1 MNRYTVGAGI
11 LAALLLLGADAR
23 AQTGTARGKVVDEQG
38 QPVPDAKVTIEFQGG
53 VTRKFEVKTN
63 QKGEYIQVGL
73 APGTYKFT
81 VNKEG
86 HRGSFLDE
94 KVNLGDPTVI
104 PDLKLMAAAAATAKA
119 AEGISGPFA
128 AATNLTREGKL
139 DEAEAAFKEIL
150 TKYPSVPEVHY
161 NLGYIYSQKKDW
173 AAAEAAYQKAAEL
186 RPGYVDA
193 WMALHRVYMESG
205 QKDKAADVMKQ
216 AVATNGENPTVQFN
230 LGVAYLN
237 AQQLDEAEAAFQKV
251 QTLDPSNVEVLYYLG
266 TIAIN
271 KGKTADC
278 IALMEK
284 YLASSPKN
292 AQNVA
297 TAQGLV
303 AALKKK

>member
-11 LAALLLLGADAR
+11 LAALLLFGADAR
-23 AQTGTARGKVVDEQG
+23 AQTGTARGKVVDDQG

-53 VTRKFEVKTN
+53 VTRKYEVKTN
-63 QKGEYIQVGL
+63 QKGEYLQVGL
-73 APGTYKFT
+73 APGMYKFT

-86 HRGSFLDE
+86 HRGSFVDE
-94 KVNLGDPTVI
+94 RVNLGDPTVI
-104 PDLKLMAAAAATAKA
+104 PDLKLMAAAAGTGKPADTL
-119 AEGISGPFA
+119 SGPFA
-128 AATNLTREGKL
+128 AATNLTREGKW

-186 RPGYVDA
+186 RPGYVEA

-205 QKDKAADVMKQ
+205 QKDKAEEVMKQ

-237 AQQLDEAEAAFQKV
+237 AQQLDEAEAAFKKV
-251 QTLDPSNVEVLYYLG
+251 QSLDPANVEVIYYLG
-266 TIAIN
+266 TIALN
-271 KGKTADC
+271 KGKTDEC

-292 AQNVA
+292 TQNMA

>member
-1 MNRYTVGAGI
+1 V
-11 LAALLLLGADAR
+11 
-23 AQTGTARGKVVDEQG
+23 
-38 QPVPDAKVTIEFQGG
+38 IEFQGG

-73 APGTYKFT
+73 APGMYKFT

-94 KVNLGDPTVI
+94 KVNLGEPTVI
-104 PDLKLMAAAAATAKA
+104 PDLKLMAAAAAAGKA
-119 AEGISGPFA
+119 ADGISGPFA
-128 AATNLTREGKL
+128 AAAALTRDGKL

-186 RPGYVDA
+186 RPGYVEA
-193 WMALHRVYMESG
+193 WMALHRVYTESG
-205 QKDKAADVMKQ
+205 QKDKAAEVMKQ
-216 AVATNGENPTVQFN
+216 AVSTNGENPTVQFN

-266 TIAIN
+266 TISLN